1 MNFPKKNQKSYI
13 DGQTIQWPK
22 EKGQKEK
29 KTTLHRKI
37 KIEQHAPTP
46 PKAGVTLGRFER
58 ISSVCSRRVTGKRH
72 EHALI
77 WK

>member
-1 MNFPKKNQKSYI
+1 MAERKRTKR
-13 DGQTIQWPK
+13 
-22 EKGQKEK
+22 K

-72 EHALI
+72 EHAPI

>member
-1 MNFPKKNQKSYI
+1 M
-13 DGQTIQWPK
+13 DRQTIQWPK

-29 KTTLHRKI
+29 QWSKKKTLHRKI
-37 KIEQHAPTP
+37 KIEQHARPP
-46 PKAGVTLGRFER
+46 PKAGVELGRFER
-58 ISSVCSRRVTGKRH
+58 VSNFCSRRVTGKRH